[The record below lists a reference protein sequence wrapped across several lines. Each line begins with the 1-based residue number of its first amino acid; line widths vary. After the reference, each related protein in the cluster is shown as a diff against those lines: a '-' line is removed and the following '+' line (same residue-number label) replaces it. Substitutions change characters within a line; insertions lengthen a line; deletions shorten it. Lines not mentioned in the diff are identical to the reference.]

1 MEKRFDTLRFEIFDP
16 YEAKEP
22 WAVEFNK
29 RNWHSVKIFINDKEL
44 NALLVGLE
52 DKEKGVLTPTNS
64 ANEYG
69 HNGVYIVDQ
78 LESDYADSYGAS
90 VCCCADCGE
99 EGCWGIRVKVR
110 KNEHEV
116 VWHDFEH
123 EHMSYTYGGLE
134 FHFERHAYDAE
145 IRKLQQW
152 AKQHKH

>member
-1 MEKRFDTLRFEIFDP
+1 MEKHYDTLRFEI
-16 YEAKEP
+16 
-22 WAVEFNK
+22 N
-29 RNWHSVKIFINDKEL
+29 EL

-52 DKEKGVLTPTNS
+52 DKEKGVVTPTNP

-90 VCCCADCGE
+90 VCCCAGCGE
-99 EGCWGIRVKVR
+99 EGCWGIRVKVH

-134 FHFERHAYDAE
+134 FHFERNAYDAE

-152 AKQHKH
+152 AKQYKH